1 MKEDTLPNNLSP
13 VLQAL
18 WHAGKDNWQAAHDI
32 VEHLES
38 MEASWVHAYLHRVE
52 GDQWNAG
59 YWYRRAGK
67 PMPDYSLDQE
77 WNEIVDQVLNS

>member
-1 MKEDTLPNNLSP
+1 MEGDTLPNNLSP

-18 WHAGKDNWQAAHDI
+18 WYAGKDNWQAAHDI
-32 VEHLES
+32 IEQLES

-67 PMPDYSLDQE
+67 EMPGYSLDQE
-77 WNEIVDQVLNS
+77 WNELVKYFIAN